1 MKPCRDRQE
10 NAENAARRHHGA
22 IILQADR
29 RRAAVK
35 SQGTGRPVPVVW
47 RRVSPGRWIS
57 VHSRTQRGAY
67 LATVDEDRRWTL
79 RYSDG
84 HDEMVVGRYDTLG
97 QCRRAAQRH
106 QDRNASGVVEPVE
119 PLRWQRI
126 HDGLYEAD
134 AEDRR
139 TYRAERGG
147 DGRGW
152 VLQFYDGAFDVF
164 SLVTL
169 AHVRWLSECKVAAE
183 QYRRTRTVWV
193 RKERSTLGK
202 AC

>member
-1 MKPCRDRQE
+1 MKPCRNGQE
-10 NAENAARRHHGA
+10 NAENAAHRHHGA
-22 IILQADR
+22 IIPQPDR

-47 RRVSPGRWIS
+47 QRVSPGRWIS
-57 VHSRTQRGAY
+57 VHNRTQRGAY

-97 QCRRAAQRH
+97 QCRRAAQRL
-106 QDRNASGVVEPVE
+106 QDRNASGVVKPIE
-119 PLRWQRI
+119 PLRWRRI
-126 HDGLYEAD
+126 RNGLYEAD
-134 AEDRR
+134 AENLR
-139 TYRAERGG
+139 TYRAERGR
-147 DGRGW
+147 DDTGW

-183 QYRRTRTVWV
+183 RYRRTGTACICTERTA
-193 RKERSTLGK
+193 LGN
-202 AC
+202 AG